1 MFVTFAP
8 ILPIGNHS
16 QVSSLSSVQTL
27 TIPNKATGVYVQAL
41 TQNVRFVYWNG
52 TQNPTSTVG
61 FQIKAGDPAVLIP
74 ATEGQQLKFIE
85 ETASAVLQ
93 YQFARSLDGGA

>member
-8 ILPIGNHS
+8 ILPIGNHTS
-16 QVSSLSSVQTL
+16 NSSLSSVVTL
-27 TIPNKATGVYVQAL
+27 TIPANATGVYVQAI
-41 TQNVRFVYWNG
+41 TQNIRFVYWNG
-52 TQNPTSTVG
+52 TQNPTTTVG
-61 FQIKAGDPAVLIP
+61 FQIKAGDPPVLIP
-74 ATEGQQLKFIE
+74 ATTGQLLKFLE